1 MTNKT
6 TKICCT
12 LALLVSVAT
21 TPAFSQSKNF
31 AGPSIAIGGGYNSAK
46 VKSTET
52 VIENVSEREDIA
64 VGDTTNFSF
73 GDNNFNGLI
82 DLSYGI
88 PIDNNFVLSIGATYD
103 LTDTEV
109 DAFNSTTTVGE
120 GETTTIKAKFKDHH
134 SVYIQPTYLINNS
147 TGIFAKFG
155 YHKAKG
161 NLSLNNS
168 TLDPIS
174 LSKNFDGWGYGI
186 GAKTFINNNIY
197 LQFEGSLV
205 EYRSKGGN
213 ITNSDEDVF
222 NESIKPEILSA
233 LISVGYKF

>member
-1 MTNKT
+1 MTKKT
-6 TKICCT
+6 TTICCAV
-12 LALLVSVAT
+12 ALLAT
-21 TPAFSQSKNF
+21 TAATPALSQSKNF

-46 VKSTET
+46 VNSTET
-52 VIENVSEREDIA
+52 VVDLQTRSDIT
-64 VGDTTNFSF
+64 VGDTATVKF
-73 GDNNFNGLI
+73 GDNNFNALI

-109 DAFNSTTTVGE
+109 EALNSTEAGGDTVS
-120 GETTTIKAKFKDHH
+120 IKAKLKNHH
-134 SVYIQPTYLINNS
+134 SLYIQPTYLMNNN

-161 NLSLNNS
+161 NLSFNDS
-168 TLDPIS
+168 TLDPVS
-174 LSKNFDGWGYGI
+174 LSKNLDGWGYGI
-186 GAKTFINNNIY
+186 GAKTFINNNTY

-205 EYRSKGGN
+205 KYKSKSGDI
-213 ITNSDEDVF
+213 ITSDDDTF
-222 NESIKPEILSA
+222 NETLKPEILSA

>member
-1 MTNKT
+1 MTKKT
-6 TKICCT
+6 TTICCAV
-12 LALLVSVAT
+12 ALLAT
-21 TPAFSQSKNF
+21 TAATPALSQSKNF

-46 VKSTET
+46 VNSTET
-52 VIENVSEREDIA
+52 VVDLGSGRIDILE
-64 VGDTTNFSF
+64 GDTATLKF
-73 GDNNFNGLI
+73 GDNNFNALI

-109 DAFNSTTTVGE
+109 EAFNSTDANGNTSSV
-120 GETTTIKAKFKDHH
+120 KAKLKDHH
-134 SVYIQPTYLINNS
+134 SLYIQPTYLMNNN

-161 NLSLNNS
+161 NLSFNDS
-168 TLDPIS
+168 TLDPVS
-174 LSKNFDGWGYGI
+174 LSKNLDGWGYGI
-186 GAKTFINNNIY
+186 GAKTFINNNTY

-205 EYRSKGGN
+205 KYKSKSGD
-213 ITNSDEDVF
+213 IINSDGDTF
-222 NESIKPEILSA
+222 NESLKPEILSA